1 MRSALVVGQVA
12 LSMTLLL
19 SAGLLLRSFA
29 KVMSVDPGFRTNQV
43 FTFGIGIPEARYNSE
58 RKMVAFHERVLRK
71 LHEIPGV
78 EAAALSGRPPLTG
91 SNGTDFQ
98 FEAFPVEKRQRPR
111 VAASVVTPEYFRVLS
126 IPLTRGRNFSEY
138 DHADAPRVALV
149 NEAFVK
155 AHSANANPIARRI
168 RTGWENGELNP
179 GGAVSEIVGVVA
191 DVRQQ
196 SLEIAPQ
203 PQIYL
208 CALQYGMEGAV
219 YEVRFAGGEA
229 ELSVAAQAAVA
240 AVDGRLQSI
249 CVRPMSEL
257 VRSSLA
263 DRRTAA
269 LLLGILAL
277 VALGLTAVG
286 IYGVISFLAAQRTS
300 EMAIRM
306 ALGAQR
312 WQVARL
318 IVGQGIRLAAIG
330 AVAGAVASL
339 WAGQLLRAHLYETPT
354 SDPLTI
360 GGAAA
365 LLLATAAAACAAP
378 AVRVAATDV
387 SRSLN

>member
-1 MRSALVVGQVA
+1 
-12 LSMTLLL
+12 
-19 SAGLLLRSFA
+19 
-29 KVMSVDPGFRTNQV
+29 
-43 FTFGIGIPEARYNSE
+43 
-58 RKMVAFHERVLRK
+58 
-71 LHEIPGV
+71 
-78 EAAALSGRPPLTG
+78 
-91 SNGTDFQ
+91 
-98 FEAFPVEKRQRPR
+98 
-111 VAASVVTPEYFRVLS
+111 VVTPEYFRVLS
-126 IPLTRGRNFSEY
+126 IPLRRGRTFSEY

-219 YEVRFAGGEA
+219 YEVRYAGGEA

-249 CVRPMSEL
+249 RVRPMSEL

-286 IYGVISFLAAQRTS
+286 IYGVISFLATQRTS

-306 ALGAQR
+306 ALGAQS